1 LRTDR
6 ADPTPDLEKT
16 SKRAVASPSFAQSQT
31 LLHIRGARRR
41 FATPEGGEVVALD
54 SIDLDV
60 HANEF
65 LTLLGP
71 SGCGKTTLLRAIA
84 GFEALDAGSIALDG
98 QPLADVPPYRR
109 PFNTVFQS
117 YALFPHLC
125 VADNVGYGLDVAGVP
140 RQERNDRV
148 GEALALVGLAGLE
161 RRRPRQLSGGQ
172 QQRVALA
179 RALVNRPRLLLL
191 DEPLSALDRHL
202 RQAMQMELKSLQ
214 HRVGIT
220 FLVVTHDQEEALVM
234 SDRIAVMQGGRV
246 QQVGAPGEIYDRPV
260 NRFVAGFIGNS
271 NLLSARVTERSG
283 DRVTLASDGGLVLH
297 ACHHD
302 LTPGDRVDV
311 LLRPEQLRIDDGT
324 APSGV
329 ALEGTLETSVFVGA
343 DRHLR
348 IATAGGDRLTALAR
362 HVAGERESRLVVGE
376 RVRVT
381 YLPEGVH
388 VMRSAA
394 P

>member
-1 LRTDR
+1 MRTDR
-6 ADPTPDLEKT
+6 AEPTPDLEKT
-16 SKRAVASPSFAQSQT
+16 SLRAVASPPFTQLQT

-41 FATPEGGEVVALD
+41 FPTPEGGEVVALD
-54 SIDLDV
+54 RIDLDV

-84 GFEALDAGSIALDG
+84 GFEALDGGEIALDG
-98 QPLADVPPYRR
+98 RSLAGVPAYRR

-140 RQERNDRV
+140 RQERRDRV
-148 GEALALVGLAGLE
+148 GEALDLVGLSGLE
-161 RRRPRQLSGGQ
+161 RRRPGQLSGGQ

-234 SDRIAVMQGGRV
+234 SDRIAVMQGGRL
-246 QQVGAPGEIYDRPV
+246 QQVGSPGEIYDRPV

-271 NLLSARVTERSG
+271 NLLSARVTERAG
-283 DRVTLASDGGLVLH
+283 EQVTLASDGGLTLH

-302 LTPGDRVDV
+302 LTLGDRVDV

-324 APSGV
+324 PSSG
-329 ALEGTLETSVFVGA
+329 LPLDGTLEASVFVGA

-348 IATAGGDRLTALAR
+348 IVTAGGERLTALAR
-362 HVAGERESRLVVGE
+362 HVAGEREPQLVPGDH
-376 RVRVT
+376 VRVT
-381 YLPEGVH
+381 YPPEGVH
-388 VMRSAA
+388 VIRGAA